1 MKINI
6 KHTFARNR
14 GPLPSGANADSRKVL
29 QERIVFIYTRVMYI
43 CICQAVRAAEV
54 RAAVEDGCVT
64 LDALADELGV
74 GAFCGGCRERAQT
87 LIDEQAPQ
95 AIIVRQA
102 AAA

>member
-1 MKINI
+1 
-6 KHTFARNR
+6 
-14 GPLPSGANADSRKVL
+14 
-29 QERIVFIYTRVMYI
+29 MYV

-87 LIDEQAPQ
+87 LIDEQARQ
-95 AIIVRQA
+95 TLIVTVQA